1 MSEKAP
7 DQQPRQNHKAI
18 SDTMHTQVVDKTK
31 AINRSLHMSTDN
43 RSRKQ
48 HAFSIKGTL
57 SEGFNLDHKIQAL
70 TKPKQQQRSKNVVL
84 RLKQDFH
91 ESKGNSLTRKPF
103 QKGGL
108 LAGNLKQGTVTVQNR
123 MIPRRP
129 IIRVSPIQRRISN
142 LFNDTF

>member
-1 MSEKAP
+1 
-7 DQQPRQNHKAI
+7 
-18 SDTMHTQVVDKTK
+18 MHFQLKEPLRRIQFRSQDSS
-31 AINRSLHMSTDN
+31 IN
-43 RSRKQ
+43 
-48 HAFSIKGTL
+48 
-57 SEGFNLDHKIQAL
+57 
-70 TKPKQQQRSKNVVL
+70 KPKQQQRSKNVVL

-91 ESKGNSLTRKPF
+91 ESGEFLDAKPF

-142 LFNDTF
+142 LFNDTLRSIRSELQDKILKKTLNFFFFFF